1 MKVRTNPFI
10 EAKIGKLLL
19 KNRIV
24 RSATYEGASDKN
36 GYPNQKYFS
45 TYKTLAKNN
54 VGMIITGFS
63 FVSRIGRAMQPCQA
77 GIDLK
82 DKIKF
87 YRQITDEVHKY
98 NCPIIMQ
105 LAHSGRQTLKSE
117 TLSTPKSS
125 TTKRSIYFREKP
137 KLISQ
142 NEIELVIEQFKN
154 SACFAEEAGFDGVQ
168 LHAGHG
174 YLLHQFILPE
184 TNILGNEFGIDKST
198 GIGIKLLDVIFD
210 HIKDNCG
217 SSFPVLIKISGDHNL
232 SNNFYPAKFDSLIK
246 FLDEK
251 QFDAIEI
258 SYGTMDYPL
267 NIFRGDLD
275 VKIIFK
281 YNPIFKTENK
291 FKRKIYKT
299 LINKLIVPKFIGFS
313 PMYNL
318 HFAERAKKITSIPV
332 ISVGGFRSKQEIEF
346 AISNKLTDFVSL
358 ARPFICEPDFVN
370 KMLQAEDDY
379 KSKCKNCNKCVFMCD
394 SGRVTTC
401 YSNTKNLQAL

>member
-1 MKVRTNPFI
+1 M
-10 EAKIGKLLL
+10 